1 MQPQAPDRFKEVF
14 GNSELIKSAKKDG
27 EIYKF
32 NALHCLF
39 NMSWLDSTIWL
50 ENYVSKL
57 IVLIR

>member
-32 NALHCLF
+32 NALHYLF
-39 NMSWLDSTIWL
+39 NMSWLESTIWL
-50 ENYVSKL
+50 KN
-57 IVLIR
+57 I